1 MSTVLFGK
9 LQLLPLT
16 TLRLPCI
23 ERPLHQGQLGHRIMR
38 WQVLTVLAVPYYGLQ
53 STDELGKDR
62 IDVVESCEQNHD
74 VGTRLRIPLG
84 EEA

>member
-1 MSTVLFGK
+1 
-9 LQLLPLT
+9 
-16 TLRLPCI
+16 
-23 ERPLHQGQLGHRIMR
+23 MR

-62 IDVVESCEQNHD
+62 IDVVESREQNHD